1 MMNVYAA
8 SLIFLGQYTGAG
20 HGLFG
25 KRGSLVFLHLGAILR
40 VVNKNLER
48 QRL

>member
-1 MMNVYAA
+1 MNVYAA
-8 SLIFLGQYTGAG
+8 SLIFSGQYTGAG

-25 KRGSLVFLHLGAILR
+25 KRGSLVFLYLGALVR
-40 VVNKNLER
+40 VVNKNVDR